1 MSEHYDVI
9 IIGTGAGGGTLLS
22 RLAPTGK
29 RILVLERGSY
39 IARERENWDPEAI
52 RTGHYRPQQ
61 LWHDAQDQ
69 TFRPFTHHC
78 VGGNTKFYGGALL
91 RLREDDFGEVRHHG
105 GTSPAWPIR
114 YADLERYYGQAEWLY
129 HVHGTRGSDPYE
141 PAASTAYRHPALAHE
156 PRIAQLERDLRAEG
170 LRPFPLPLAIRPS
183 GASNPVKLTLFDG
196 YPDPTESKA
205 DSHVIAVA
213 PALAQPNVELRT
225 GHFVER
231 LVTNPSGRAVQRVV
245 ASHAGGTETF
255 DADLVVVACG
265 AIESAAL
272 MLRSAT
278 EQHPRG
284 LANGSDL
291 VGRNYMSHHNG
302 ALIAI
307 TREPNPSPFQKTL
320 AMTDFYR
327 HGPGSELPLG
337 TVQLMGRSTP
347 GDLVGLLSDQLPS
360 LSPELAAANSIDFWL
375 TAEDVPNA
383 DNRVTL
389 SRDGA
394 IKLSYRPTN
403 LTAYELL
410 ERTLRDLLARVLGPE
425 LVFTGYRLDVS
436 GVSHQCGTLRFGV
449 DARNSVLDLD
459 CRAHELDNLYVVDAS
474 FFPSSGAVN
483 PSLTIMA
490 NALRV
495 GDHLIERM
503 NVRAAA

>member
-1 MSEHYDVI
+1 MSTHYDLI

-29 RILVLERGSY
+29 RILVLEQGEY
-39 IARERENWDPEAI
+39 IPRERENWDPAAI
-52 RTGHYRPQQ
+52 RAGHYRAAQ

-69 TFRPFTHHC
+69 PFRPFTHHC

-105 GTSPAWPIR
+105 GTSPAWPLA
-114 YADLERYYGQAEWLY
+114 YAEIERYYGEAEWLY
-129 HVHGTRGSDPYE
+129 HVHGARGTDPYE
-141 PAASTAYRHPALAHE
+141 PAASTPYRHAPLAHE
-156 PRIAQLERDLRAEG
+156 PRIAQLERGLRAEG
-170 LRPFPLPLAIRPS
+170 LQPFPLPLAIRPPAQS
-183 GASNPVKLTLFDG
+183 SPVKLSLFDG

-213 PALAQPNVELRT
+213 PALAHPNVELRT
-225 GHFVER
+225 AHKVER
-231 LVTNPSGRAVQRVV
+231 LVTSPSGRAVQQVV
-245 ASHAGGTETF
+245 ARHGDRSEIF
-255 DADLVVVACG
+255 EADLVVVACG

-272 MLRSAT
+272 LLRSAS
-278 EQHPRG
+278 EQHPHG

-320 AMTDFYR
+320 ALTDFYR
-327 HGPGSELPLG
+327 HGPDSELPLG

-347 GDLVGLLSDQLPS
+347 EDLAPLLAERLPT
-360 LSPELAAANSIDFWL
+360 LSAERAAANSIDFWL
-375 TAEDVPNA
+375 TAEDLPVC
-383 DNRVTL
+383 DNRVTVA
-389 SRDGA
+389 RDGA

-403 LTAYELL
+403 LAAYERL
-410 ERTLRDLLARVLGPE
+410 ESTLKAVLTRVLGPE

-436 GVSHQCGTLRFGV
+436 GVSHQCGTLRFGA
-449 DARNSVLDLD
+449 DPRSSVLNLD

-495 GDHLIERM
+495 GDHLIERLH
-503 NVRAAA
+503 AL

>member
-1 MSEHYDVI
+1 MDTHYDVI

-29 RILVLERGSY
+29 RILVLERGGY
-39 IARERENWDPEAI
+39 IPRERENWDPKAI

-61 LWHDAQDQ
+61 LWHDAHDQ

-91 RLREDDFGEVRHHG
+91 RLREDDFGELQHHG
-105 GTSPAWPIR
+105 GTSPAWPLQ
-114 YADLERYYGQAEWLY
+114 YSDFERYYSEAEWMY
-129 HVHGTRGSDPYE
+129 HVHGARGTDPYE
-141 PAASTAYRHPALAHE
+141 PAASTEYRHAPLAHE
-156 PRIAQLERDLRAEG
+156 PRIAQLERGLRAEG

-183 GASNPVKLTLFDG
+183 PESSPVKLSLFDG

-213 PALAQPNVELRT
+213 PALAHANVELRT

-231 LVTNPSGRAVQRVV
+231 LVTNPTGRAVQQVV
-245 ASHAGGTETF
+245 VRHGEHTETF
-255 DADLVVVACG
+255 EADLVIVACG
-265 AIESAAL
+265 AIESASL
-272 MLRSAT
+272 LLRSAN
-278 EQHPRG
+278 EQHPHG

-291 VGRNYMSHHNG
+291 IGRNYMSHHNG

-320 AMTDFYR
+320 ALTDFYR
-327 HGPGSELPLG
+327 HGPGSDLPLG
-337 TVQLMGRSTP
+337 SVQLMGRSTP
-347 GDLVGLLSDQLPS
+347 EDLASLLADQLPT

-375 TAEDVPNA
+375 TAEDLPIA

-389 SRDGA
+389 ARDGA

-403 LTAYELL
+403 LAAYDAL
-410 ERTLRDLLARVLGPE
+410 ERTLRAVLTRVLGPE

-436 GVSHQCGTLRFGV
+436 GVSHQCGTLRFGA
-449 DARNSVLDLD
+449 DPRSSVLNLD
-459 CRAHELDNLYVVDAS
+459 CRTHEVDNLYVVDAS
-474 FFPSSGAVN
+474 FFPSCGAVN

-495 GDHLIERM
+495 GDRLIERLSG
-503 NVRAAA
+503 RA